1 MRVASKTFSLPARI
15 LHWLMAVLILGM
27 LFVGVGM
34 VSSVAPWQITLVA
47 IHKVLG
53 LLLLALVVIRLGV
66 RLACPPPPLPADL
79 PGWQKVAAQLSHW
92 LLYLLMFAQ
101 PLIGLAM
108 QSAGGYPLLVAGVA
122 LPTLLAPDPELYGL
136 LRLAHSLVGFAL
148 FATILLHLG
157 AALFHAWVRRDEV
170 LSSMLGKGQR

>member
-1 MRVASKTFSLPARI
+1 MKPASTTFSLPARV
-15 LHWLMAVLILGM
+15 LHWLMAVLILTM

-53 LLLLALVVIRLGV
+53 VLLLALVIIRLGV

-79 PGWQKVAAQLSHW
+79 PGWQKLAAHASHW

-101 PLIGLAM
+101 PLIGWAM
-108 QSAGGYPLLVAGVA
+108 QGAGGYPLMVASVA
-122 LPTLLAPDPELYGL
+122 LWSPLKPNPEVYAM
-136 LRLAHSLVGFAL
+136 LRLAHGLVGYTL

-157 AALFHAWVRRDEV
+157 AALFHGLIRRDGV
-170 LSSMLGKGQR
+170 LSSMLGGKR